1 MAMTKSD
8 KSQKELL
15 ISYLCDTGR
24 TISGPQAEARFG
36 VKNLSA
42 RMSEIRKEG
51 FTVSRGTN
59 KRGNTTY
66 LVSRKKASKVV

>member
-59 KRGNTTY
+59 KIGNTTY
-66 LVSRKKASKVV
+66 LVSRKKASFK